1 MAAITYKLTI
11 NKWSVDS
18 ANDPRTEFLML
29 DTQHSVD
36 ASADYCR
43 ITVYAPPPPKPGLLE
58 QAAAMVAAEVGLGGS
73 ASESFSVSVRGNQ
86 VKHGDQ
92 MTVELTVDDASTKIF
107 TAEVNS
113 IKSALGQ
120 TVITGTTGKQK
131 LANAR
136 LNQIYS
142 NQGLDQI
149 TKDLAQQAS
158 VNAGDIQSGA
168 TYSYFVVHDA
178 KSVLR
183 QLHELAF
190 RDGMDLY
197 CDAENKL
204 VLKKFEKTKAD
215 HTFYYGIHVL
225 DLQLSNY
232 DVVSD
237 HFKVYG
243 ESPSS
248 QQGSDT
254 WHWFAKDLSPFTAE
268 IGSGGKLLVLQDSA
282 AKTKDAAGNLATAKA
297 GALKDRASRGLLK
310 ILGNPLVKLGDAIE
324 IKEAPKPELNGLFKV
339 TSVRHVLSKWQGYLT
354 FVGFSGQGGAQTLAG
369 ALGQLAGAVGL

>member
-1 MAAITYKLTI
+1 
-11 NKWSVDS
+11 
-18 ANDPRTEFLML
+18 ML
-29 DTQHSVD
+29 DTQHS
-36 ASADYCR
+36 SESTADYCR
-43 ITVYAPPPPKPGLLE
+43 IIVYAPPPPKKGLLE
-58 QAAAMVAAEVGLGGS
+58 QAVGAVASEVGLGGAQS
-73 ASESFSVSVRGNQ
+73 QSFAVQVRGNP

-92 MTVELTVDDASTKIF
+92 MTVELTVDDNTATVF
-107 TAEVNS
+107 TAEVSS
-113 IKSALGQ
+113 IKSTLGQ

-136 LNQIYS
+136 LNQTYA
-142 NQGLDQI
+142 NQSIDQI
-149 TKDLAQQAS
+149 AKDLAQQTS
-158 VNAGDIQSGA
+158 VTAGDIQSGSS
-168 TYSYFVVHDA
+168 YSYFVVHDA

-183 QLHELAF
+183 QLQELAF
-190 RDGMDLY
+190 REGMDLY
-197 CDAENKL
+197 VDPDNKL
-204 VLKKFEKTKAD
+204 VLKKFAKTSAD

-225 DLQLSNY
+225 DLQLWNSEIATE
-232 DVVSD
+232 

-248 QQGSDT
+248 KQGSDT

-268 IGSGGKLLVLQDSA
+268 LGSGQKLLTIQDSA
-282 AKTKDAAGNLATAKA
+282 AKTKDAADSLATAKS
-297 GALKDRASRGLLK
+297 GALKDLASQGRLK

-354 FVGFSGQGGAQTLAG
+354 FIGFSGQGGAQQAAG

>member
-1 MAAITYKLTI
+1 MAAVTYKLTI

-18 ANDPRTEFLML
+18 ANDPRTEFIML

-43 ITVYAPPPPKPGLLE
+43 ITVYAPLPPKPGLLE
-58 QAAAMVAAEVGLGGS
+58 QAVTAAAAQVGLGAG
-73 ASESFSVSVRGNQ
+73 ASQAFSVSVRGNPI
-86 VKHGDQ
+86 KHGDQ
-92 MTVELTVDDASTKIF
+92 MTVELTVDNTATKIF

-113 IKSALGQ
+113 IKSSLGQ

-136 LNQIYS
+136 LNQTYS
-142 NQGLDQI
+142 NQSLDQI
-149 TKDLAQQAS
+149 AKDLAQQAS
-158 VNAGDIQSGA
+158 VNAGDIQAGA
-168 TYSYFVVHDA
+168 NYSYFVVHDA
-178 KSVLR
+178 KSVFR
-183 QLHELAF
+183 QLQELAF
-190 RDGMDLY
+190 RDGLDLY
-197 CDAENKL
+197 CDADNKL
-204 VLKKFEKTKAD
+204 VLKKFQKTSAD

-225 DLQLSNY
+225 DLQLWNS

-237 HFKVYG
+237 HFRVYG

-248 QQGSDT
+248 KQGSDT
-254 WHWFAKDLSPFTAE
+254 WHWFAKDLSPFTSE
-268 IGSGGKLLVLQDSA
+268 IGSGQKLLAVQDSA

-297 GALKDRASRGLLK
+297 GALKDRASQGVLK
-310 ILGNPLVKLGDAIE
+310 VLGNPLVKLGDAIE
-324 IKEAPKPELNGLFKV
+324 IKDAPKPELNGLFKV

-354 FVGFSGQGGAQTLAG
+354 FVGFSGQGGAQAAG

>member
-1 MAAITYKLTI
+1 MAAVTYKLTI

-18 ANDPRTEFLML
+18 ATDPRTEFIML

-36 ASADYCR
+36 SSADYCR

-58 QAAAMVAAEVGLGGS
+58 QAAAMVAAEVGLGG

-86 VKHGDQ
+86 IKHGDQ
-92 MTVELTVDDASTKIF
+92 MTVELTVDNTTTTVF

-113 IKSALGQ
+113 IKSSLGQ

-149 TKDLAQQAS
+149 TKDLAQQVS
-158 VNAGDIQSGA
+158 VNTGDIQSGG

-183 QLHELAF
+183 QLYELAL

-197 CDAENKL
+197 CDSDNKL
-204 VLKKFEKTKAD
+204 VLKKFQKTKAD

-225 DLQLSNY
+225 DLQLWNY

-248 QQGSDT
+248 KQGSDT

-268 IGSGGKLLVLQDSA
+268 IGSGGKLLVMQDSA

-297 GALKDRASRGLLK
+297 GALKDRASQGVLK
-310 ILGNPLVKLGDAIE
+310 VLGNPLVKLGDAIE
-324 IKEAPKPELNGLFKV
+324 IKDAPKPELNGLFKV

-354 FVGFSGQGGAQTLAG
+354 FVGFSGQGGAQMLAG

>member
-1 MAAITYKLTI
+1 MAAVTYKLTI

-18 ANDPRTEFLML
+18 ANDPRTEFIML
-29 DTQHSVD
+29 DTQHSAD

-43 ITVYAPPPPKPGLLE
+43 ITVYAPPPPKPGLLD
-58 QAAAMVAAEVGLGGS
+58 QAISAAAAQVGLGGGG
-73 ASESFSVSVRGNQ
+73 AQSFSVSVRGNPI
-86 VKHGDQ
+86 KHGDQ
-92 MTVELTVDDASTKIF
+92 MTVELTVDNTSTKIF

-113 IKSALGQ
+113 IKSSLGQ

-136 LNQIYS
+136 LNQTYS

-149 TKDLAQQAS
+149 VKDLAQQAS

-168 TYSYFVVHDA
+168 SYSYFVVHDA

-183 QLHELAF
+183 QLQELAF
-190 RDGMDLY
+190 RDGLDLY

-204 VLKKFEKTKAD
+204 VLKKFEKTSAD

-225 DLQLSNY
+225 DLQLWNF

-237 HFKVYG
+237 HFLVYG

-248 QQGSDT
+248 KQGSDT
-254 WHWFAKDLSPFTAE
+254 WHWFAKDLAPFAGE
-268 IGSGGKLLVLQDSA
+268 IGSGPKLLAVQDSA

-297 GALKDRASRGLLK
+297 GALKDRASQGVLK

-324 IKEAPKPELNGLFKV
+324 IKDAPKPELNGLFKV
-339 TSVRHVLSKWQGYLT
+339 ISLRHVLSKWQGYLT
-354 FVGFSGQGGAQTLAG
+354 FVRFSGQGGAQQVGG

>member
-1 MAAITYKLTI
+1 MAAVTYKLTI

-18 ANDPRTEFLML
+18 ANDARTELIML
-29 DTQHSVD
+29 DTQHSSD
-36 ASADYCR
+36 SSADYCR
-43 ITVYAPPPPKPGLLE
+43 ITVYAPPPPKQGLLE
-58 QAAAMVAAEVGLGGS
+58 QAAGAVASEVGLGGGQ
-73 ASESFSVSVRGNQ
+73 AQLFSVSVRGNPI
-86 VKHGDQ
+86 KHGDQ
-92 MTVELTVDDASTKIF
+92 MTVELTVDNTATTIF
-107 TAEVNS
+107 TSEVSS
-113 IKSALGQ
+113 IKSSLGQ

-142 NQGLDQI
+142 NQSLDQI
-149 TKDLAQQAS
+149 AKDLAQQVA
-158 VNAGDIQSGA
+158 VNAGDIQTGSSH
-168 TYSYFVVHDA
+168 SYFVIHDS

-183 QLHELAF
+183 QLQELAF

-197 CDAENKL
+197 CDPDNKL
-204 VLKKFEKTKAD
+204 VLKKFEKTSAD

-225 DLQLSNY
+225 DLQLWNY

-248 QQGSDT
+248 NQGSDT
-254 WHWFAKDLSPFTAE
+254 WHWFAKDISPFTAE
-268 IGSGGKLLVLQDSA
+268 IGSGQKLLVIQDSA
-282 AKTKDAAGNLATAKA
+282 AKTKDAADSLATAKA
-297 GALKDRASRGLLK
+297 GALKDRTSAGRLK

-324 IKEAPKPELNGLFKV
+324 IKDAPKPELNGLFKV

-354 FVGFSGQGGAQTLAG
+354 FVEFSGQGGAQGAAG

>member
-18 ANDPRTEFLML
+18 ANDPRTEFIML

-36 ASADYCR
+36 LSADYCR

-58 QAAAMVAAEVGLGGS
+58 QAASMVAAEVGLGGG
-73 ASESFSVSVRGNQ
+73 ASQSFSVSVRGNPI
-86 VKHGDQ
+86 KHGDQ
-92 MTVELTVDDASTKIF
+92 MTVELNVDNTATTIF

-113 IKSALGQ
+113 IKSSLGE

-136 LNQIYS
+136 LNQTYS

-149 TKDLAQQAS
+149 TKDLAQQSS

-168 TYSYFVVHDA
+168 NYSYFVVHDA

-190 RDGMDLY
+190 RSGLDLY
-197 CDAENKL
+197 CDADNKL
-204 VLKKFEKTKAD
+204 VLKKFQKTSAD

-225 DLQLSNY
+225 DLQLWNY

-248 QQGSDT
+248 NQGSDT
-254 WHWFAKDLSPFTAE
+254 WHWFAKDLSPFTGE
-268 IGSGGKLLVLQDSA
+268 IGSGGKLLAVQDSA
-282 AKTKDAAGNLATAKA
+282 AKTKDSAANLATAKA
-297 GALKDRASRGLLK
+297 GALKDLASQGLLK

-324 IKEAPKPELNGLFKV
+324 IKDAPKPELNGLFKV
-339 TSVRHVLSKWQGYLT
+339 TSVRHMLSKWQGYLT
-354 FVGFSGQGGAQTLAG
+354 FVGFSGQGGAQTAAG

>member
-18 ANDPRTEFLML
+18 ANDPRTEFIML
-29 DTQHSVD
+29 DTRHSVD
-36 ASADYCR
+36 SSADYCR

-58 QAAAMVAAEVGLGGS
+58 QAAAMAAAEVGLGGG
-73 ASESFSVSVRGNQ
+73 ASQSFSVSVRGNPI
-86 VKHGDQ
+86 KHGDQ
-92 MTVELTVDDASTKIF
+92 MTVELTVDDTSTTIF
-107 TAEVNS
+107 TSEVSS
-113 IKSALGQ
+113 IKSSLGQ

-142 NQGLDQI
+142 NQSLDQI
-149 TKDLAQQAS
+149 TKDLAQQVS
-158 VNAGDIQSGA
+158 VTAGDIESGA

-183 QLHELAF
+183 QLQELAF
-190 RDGMDLY
+190 RSGLDLY
-197 CDAENKL
+197 CDAGNKL
-204 VLKKFEKTKAD
+204 VLKKFQKTKAD

-225 DLQLSNY
+225 DLQLWNY

-243 ESPSS
+243 ESPAS

-254 WHWFAKDLSPFTAE
+254 WHWFAKDLAPFTAE
-268 IGSGGKLLVLQDSA
+268 IGSGGKLLVVRDSA

-297 GALKDRASRGLLK
+297 GALKDGASQGALK
-310 ILGNPLVKLGDAIE
+310 ILGNPLVKLGDAID
-324 IKEAPKPELNGLFKV
+324 IKDAPKPELNGLFKV

-354 FVGFSGQGGAQTLAG
+354 FVGFSGQGGAQTAAG

>member
-18 ANDPRTEFLML
+18 ANDARTEFIML

-36 ASADYCR
+36 LSADYCR
-43 ITVYAPPPPKPGLLE
+43 ITVYAPSPPKPGLLE
-58 QAAAMVAAEVGLGGS
+58 QAASMVAAQVGLGGG
-73 ASESFSVSVRGNQ
+73 ASQSFSVSVRGNPI
-86 VKHGDQ
+86 KHGDQ
-92 MTVELTVDDASTKIF
+92 ITVELTVDNTATTIF

-113 IKSALGQ
+113 IKSSLGQ

-136 LNQIYS
+136 LNQTYS

-158 VNAGDIQSGA
+158 VTAGDIQSGA
-168 TYSYFVVHDA
+168 NYSYFVVHDA

-190 RDGMDLY
+190 RDGLDLY
-197 CDAENKL
+197 CDADNKL
-204 VLKKFEKTKAD
+204 VLKKFQKTSAD

-225 DLQLSNY
+225 DLQLWNY

-248 QQGSDT
+248 KQGSDT
-254 WHWFAKDLSPFTAE
+254 WHWFAKYLSPFTGE
-268 IGSGGKLLVLQDSA
+268 IGTGGKLLAVQDSA

-297 GALKDRASRGLLK
+297 GALKDRASQGLLK

-324 IKEAPKPELNGLFKV
+324 IKDAPKPELNGLFKV
-339 TSVRHVLSKWQGYLT
+339 ISVRHVLSKWQGYLT
-354 FVGFSGQGGAQTLAG
+354 FVGFSGQGGAQTAAG

>member
-1 MAAITYKLTI
+1 MAAVTYKLTI

-18 ANDPRTEFLML
+18 ANDPRTEFIML
-29 DTQHSVD
+29 DTQHSID
-36 ASADYCR
+36 TSADYCR

-58 QAAAMVAAEVGLGGS
+58 QAVTAAAAEVGLGGG
-73 ASESFSVSVRGNQ
+73 ASQAFSVSVRGNPI
-86 VKHGDQ
+86 KHGDQ
-92 MTVELTVDDASTKIF
+92 MTVELTVDDTATTIF

-113 IKSALGQ
+113 IKSSLGQ

-131 LANAR
+131 LANSR
-136 LNQIYS
+136 LNQTYS

-149 TKDLAQQAS
+149 VKDLAQQAS
-158 VNAGDIQSGA
+158 INVGDIQSGA
-168 TYSYFVVHDA
+168 NYSYFVVHDA

-183 QLHELAF
+183 QLQELAF
-190 RDGMDLY
+190 RDGLDLY

-204 VLKKFEKTKAD
+204 VLKKFEKTSAA
-215 HTFYYGIHVL
+215 HSFYYGIHVL
-225 DLQLSNY
+225 DLQLWNY

-237 HFKVYG
+237 HFRVYG

-248 QQGSDT
+248 KQGSDT
-254 WHWFAKDLSPFTAE
+254 WHWFAKDLGPFTGE
-268 IGSGGKLLVLQDSA
+268 IGSGQKLLAFQDSA
-282 AKTKDAAGNLATAKA
+282 AKTKDAASNLTTAKA
-297 GALKDRASRGLLK
+297 GALKDRASQGVLK

-324 IKEAPKPELNGLFKV
+324 IKDALKPELNGLFKV

-354 FVGFSGQGGAQTLAG
+354 FVGFSGQGGAQAAG